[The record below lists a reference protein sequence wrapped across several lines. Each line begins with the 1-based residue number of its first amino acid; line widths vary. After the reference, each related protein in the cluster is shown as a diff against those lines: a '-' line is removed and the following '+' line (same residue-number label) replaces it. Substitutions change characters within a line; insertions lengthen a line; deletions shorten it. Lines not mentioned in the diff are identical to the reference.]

1 MKEHFQIRQAIIFI
15 LLMVGILLQLHAQPI
30 TVKMKTGKQLEGK
43 LISLTAT
50 EVQIDP
56 EGAVSFLSLN
66 ANSIVSLTFVESDET
81 LNFPITESQIPADL
95 QNTKKQKIFSS
106 NSSYFEHYWGWYI
119 FGGFSS
125 KKTLYTESLY
135 SGGQNY
141 LVDVIYKNGGL
152 GGIGAE
158 YLYDTKNNPLD
169 FIVDAEFAI
178 IGAEFLTNV
187 TGTEMSIMKGTV
199 VTADVGVNV
208 FPFQARNVDFPTP
221 FAFVGLGLR
230 VIGFENAS
238 EFHAALPFGL
248 GFRYQVTKEIAIQ
261 LKERFIYSTLDD
273 VDNFILPET
282 RLELHFDLSKW

>member
-1 MKEHFQIRQAIIFI
+1 MIKP
-15 LLMVGILLQLHAQPI
+15 LQLRQTALLIFLLAMAFRLNAQEI
-30 TVKMKTGKQLEGK
+30 KVILKTGKVIEGK
-43 LISLTAT
+43 LISLTVR

-66 ANSIVSLTFVESDET
+66 ASSIASITFRET
-81 LNFPITESQIPADL
+81 GNTINFPVTESEIPANL
-95 QNTKKQKIFSS
+95 QKTKGKNVSNS

-125 KKTLYTESLY
+125 KKTLYSESLY

-158 YLYDTKNNPLD
+158 YLYDTKNNPMD

-238 EFHAALPFGL
+238 EIHAALPFGL
-248 GFRYQVTKEIAIQ
+248 GFRYQITSKMAVQ
-261 LKERFIYSTLDD
+261 LKERFVYSTLDD
-273 VDNFILPET
+273 VDGFILPET
-282 RLELHFDLSKW
+282 RFELHFDISKW

>member
-1 MKEHFQIRQAIIFI
+1 MIKP
-15 LLMVGILLQLHAQPI
+15 LQLRQTALLIFLLAMAFRLNAQEI
-30 TVKMKTGKQLEGK
+30 KVILKTGKVIEGK
-43 LISLTAT
+43 LISLTVR

-66 ANSIVSLTFVESDET
+66 ASSIASITFRET
-81 LNFPITESQIPADL
+81 GNTINFPVTESEIPANL
-95 QNTKKQKIFSS
+95 QKTKGKNVSNS
-106 NSSYFEHYWGWYI
+106 NSSYFEHYWGWYL

-125 KKTLYTESLY
+125 KKTLYSESLY

-158 YLYDTKNNPLD
+158 YLYDTKNNPMD

-208 FPFQARNVDFPTP
+208 FLFQARNVDFPTP

-238 EFHAALPFGL
+238 EIHAALPFGL
-248 GFRYQVTKEIAIQ
+248 GFRYQLTSKMAVQ
-261 LKERFIYSTLDD
+261 LKERFVYSTLDD
-273 VDNFILPET
+273 VDGFILPET
-282 RLELHFDLSKW
+282 RFELHFDISKW